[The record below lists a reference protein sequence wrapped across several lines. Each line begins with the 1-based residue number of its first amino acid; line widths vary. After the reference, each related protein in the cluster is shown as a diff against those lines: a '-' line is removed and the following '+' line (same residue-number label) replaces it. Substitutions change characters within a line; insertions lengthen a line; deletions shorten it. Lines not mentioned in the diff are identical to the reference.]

1 MGHGDVVLALARNLV
16 ADLLERGDHT
26 GTVVDEASGHPLA
39 EIAVDG
45 VAVGL
50 VGREPPRPG
59 RAGAFGV
66 VRPRP
71 AVFVVQRPLQ
81 RAVGHLPAGRRDVVA
96 LARLEFHAGGQ
107 HVHVRAAVLVAVE
120 HRRPGVAVRFE
131 AGPGD
136 PLELIERV
144 LDLVVVRAVLGRP
157 GDHGAA
163 VAVLEVE
170 GVGDLGDHPR
180 VSAKLRHLRPLL
192 AGVVAVGEKVVGR
205 GRRAALAVLR
215 ERDQH
220 GPSSSC
226 GGRSGSRASSSSRTS
241 RSRATRWATTWAA
254 SAAPR

>member
-1 MGHGDVVLALARNLV
+1 MGHGDVVLALARHLV
-16 ADLLERGDHT
+16 ADLLERRDHA
-26 GTVVDEASGHPLA
+26 GAVVDEASGDPLA
-39 EIAVDG
+39 EVAVDG

-50 VGREPPRPG
+50 VGRKPARPG
-59 RAGAFGV
+59 GAGAIGI

-71 AVFVVQRPLQ
+71 AVLVVQCPLQ
-81 RAVGHLPAGRRDVVA
+81 GAVGHLPAGRRDVVA
-96 LARLEFHAGGQ
+96 LARLELHAGGQ
-107 HVHVRAAVLVAVE
+107 DMHVRAAVLVAVK

-136 PLELIERV
+136 SLELIERV

-170 GVGDLGDHPR
+170 GVGDLGDQPR
-180 VSAKLRHLRPLL
+180 VAAQLRHLRPLL

-220 GPSSSC
+220 EPSSSR
-226 GGRSGSRASSSSRTS
+226 GGRSGSRVSSSSRTS

>member
-1 MGHGDVVLALARNLV
+1 MGHGDVVLALARHLV
-16 ADLLERGDHT
+16 AGLLERGDHA
-26 GTVVDEASGHPLA
+26 GAVVDQASGHPLA
-39 EIAVDG
+39 KVAVDG

-59 RAGAFGV
+59 GASAVGV
-66 VRPRP
+66 VRASP

-81 RAVGHLPAGRRDVVA
+81 RAVGHLPAGRGDVVA
-96 LARLEFHAGGQ
+96 LARLELHAGGQ
-107 HVHVRAAVLVAVE
+107 DVHVRAAVLVAVE

-136 PLELIERV
+136 ALELIERV

-170 GVGDLGDHPR
+170 GVGDLGDQAR
-180 VSAKLRHLRPLL
+180 IAAQLCDLRALL

-205 GRRAALAVLR
+205 RRRAALAVLR

-220 GPSSSC
+220 GSSSSR
-226 GGRSGSRASSSSRTS
+226 GGRSGSRVSSSSRTS
-241 RSRATRWATTWAA
+241 RSRATRWATTCAA
-254 SAAPR
+254 SPAPR